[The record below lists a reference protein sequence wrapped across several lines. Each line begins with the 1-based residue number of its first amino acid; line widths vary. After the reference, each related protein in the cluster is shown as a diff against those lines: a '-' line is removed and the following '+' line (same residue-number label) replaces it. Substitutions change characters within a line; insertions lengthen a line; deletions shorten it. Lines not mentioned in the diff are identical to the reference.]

1 MGINVALDGPSG
13 AGKSTIAK
21 KIAAKLGFV
30 YVDTG
35 ALYRSIAYYVINNGG
50 DVKNTEQVIGMLP
63 QVDVKLEYR
72 NKAQCVIL
80 CGEDVSDR
88 IRTPEISMGASAVSA
103 IPAVREFLFD
113 LQRSIA
119 AENDI
124 IMDGR
129 DIGTVVLPNADVKIF
144 LTASAEE
151 RANRRFKELQE
162 KGDPSTYEEV
172 LADINQ
178 RDYND
183 THREIAPLK
192 KADDAIEVDSTSLT
206 LDETVD
212 EIARIIEEKTGAA
225 PKKPKPPREKK
236 ERKPLLDFSDIPPV
250 KRGKKLN
257 PVKLFFYNV
266 LRYIVIFLLKCW
278 YNLKFEGTENVP
290 RDGSNIFA
298 SNHRSMLD
306 PVLVELQCR
315 VPNSFMAKE
324 ELFQKNKAFVGL
336 IKFWGAF
343 PIARGK
349 GDMDAI
355 KLSFEK
361 LEEGRNLLI
370 FPEGTRSHDG
380 KVGRGKTG
388 VALIAAVAQCPVIP
402 VGINFEGK
410 LKFRKKIVV
419 RFGKPIRPEQ
429 LKVTTPGPKELKLLR
444 TTIMDSITEL
454 VH

>member
-50 DVKNTEQVIGMLP
+50 DVKNTEQVISMLP
-63 QVDVKLEYR
+63 GVDVKLKYKR
-72 NKAQCVIL
+72 KAQCVIL
-80 CGEDVSDR
+80 CGEDVSDK

-103 IPAVREFLFD
+103 IPEVREFLFD

-172 LADINQ
+172 LKDINQ

-192 KADDAIEVDSTSLT
+192 KAEDAVEVDSTSMT

-212 EIARIIEEKTGAA
+212 AITAIIEEKTGAR
-225 PKKPKPPREKK
+225 PPEKK
-236 ERKPLLDFSDIPPV
+236 ERKPLLDFTGYPPV

-257 PVKLFFYNV
+257 PVKLFFYNL

-278 YNLKFEGTENVP
+278 YDLKFEGVENVP
-290 RDGSNIFA
+290 KDGSNIFA

-315 VPNSFMAKE
+315 VPIPLWQRRSSLRRTGSSWGSSNS
-324 ELFQKNKAFVGL
+324 
-336 IKFWGAF
+336 GA
-343 PIARGK
+343 PSPLPAVR
-349 GDMDAI
+349 ATPT
-355 KLSFEK
+355 LSSFRSK
-361 LEEGRNLLI
+361 SLSRA
-370 FPEGTRSHDG
+370 GT
-380 KVGRGKTG
+380 
-388 VALIAAVAQCPVIP
+388 C
-402 VGINFEGK
+402 
-410 LKFRKKIVV
+410 
-419 RFGKPIRPEQ
+419 
-429 LKVTTPGPKELKLLR
+429 
-444 TTIMDSITEL
+444 
-454 VH
+454 